1 MLSVAPP
8 LVRSSKPEWWIVY
21 VAPGLE
27 LEVVAREHAAVAFWS
42 WHGRM
47 VTDIAFGEA

>member
-1 MLSVAPP
+1 MLTFAAP
-8 LVRSSKPEWWIVY
+8 LVRSSKPGWWIFY

-47 VTDIAFGEA
+47 LTDVAFGVA